1 MNEKIVIPRSWRKTM
16 RGHLAL
22 ARISNSPTVVSN
34 TLAGAALGGIVWPDV
49 RVGLVAVAMVLFY
62 SAGMYLNDLLDYAID
77 CYERPERPLPAGIIS
92 RSAAT
97 VVIVA
102 LFAIGCVLLWSVGPA
117 LLLCGL
123 VLIAF
128 IICYDR
134 WHKLNPFSSLLM
146 AWCRLMVYVIAFLS
160 ASSQSFIPLLIPG
173 ELLLCYV
180 IALTLLAKGE
190 LKPKAIHFGL
200 TVMLFLPAIYFMLQL
215 SFFALGL
222 SLFFT
227 SWVAYSLSLVYRSPG
242 YQVGR
247 AVGQLIAGV
256 ALLDGMVLAAARSI
270 AGVVFALASFGL
282 TLFLQRYVKGT

>member
-1 MNEKIVIPRSWRKTM
+1 MNEKMVILRSWREAV

-77 CYERPERPLPAGIIS
+77 CYERPERPLPSGIVS
-92 RSAAT
+92 PGS
-97 VVIVA
+97 VIAMIIA
-102 LFAIGCVLLWSVGPA
+102 LFAIGCILLWSIGPA

-123 VLIAF
+123 VLIVF

-134 WHKLNPFSSLLM
+134 WHKMNPLSPLLM
-146 AWCRLMVYVIAFLS
+146 AFCRLMVYITAFLS
-160 ASSQSFIPLLIPG
+160 TSSQHFVPLLIPG

-180 IALTLLAKGE
+180 IALTLLSKSE
-190 LKPKAIHFGL
+190 LKPKAIQFGIV
-200 TVMLFLPAIYFMLQL
+200 VMLFLPAIYFMLQL
-215 SFFALGL
+215 SFLTLAL

-227 SWVAYSLSLVYRSPG
+227 SWVAYSLALVYRSPG
-242 YQVGR
+242 YQVGC

-256 ALLDGMVLAAARSI
+256 ALLDGMVLAAMRSI
-270 AGVVFALASFGL
+270 VGVMLALASFGL
-282 TLFLQRYVKGT
+282 TLFLQRYVRGT